1 MRPRQRQ
8 CIAKRRATSGRCCFA
23 RIYEVLP
30 LTCPQCGGAMKI
42 IGFII
47 EAVVMREIL
56 GHLRE
61 PTSPPCP
68 MPARG
73 PPLWEIP
80 GSDPAEGDPR
90 AQPMPDSI
98 PDYEFDQR
106 IAWSGKRRQDWLVGG
121 ESCLW
126 PSERQTSAAQVATGT
141 HNGHAGARFQGLVR
155 RLRRRII
162 D

>member
-1 MRPRQRQ
+1 
-8 CIAKRRATSGRCCFA
+8 
-23 RIYEVLP
+23 
-30 LTCPQCGGAMKI
+30 MKI
-42 IGFII
+42 IAFST
-47 EAVVMREIL
+47 ETVVMREIL

-73 PPLWEIP
+73 PPLWEMQ
-80 GSDPAEGDPR
+80 GSDPAESDPR
-90 AQPMPDSI
+90 AHPMPDSI
-98 PDYEFDQR
+98 PDYKFDQR

-121 ESCLW
+121 DSCLW

>member
-1 MRPRQRQ
+1 
-8 CIAKRRATSGRCCFA
+8 
-23 RIYEVLP
+23 
-30 LTCPQCGGAMKI
+30 MKI

-90 AQPMPDSI
+90 AQPIPDSIPDSI

-106 IAWSGKRRQDWLVGG
+106 IAW
-121 ESCLW
+121 
-126 PSERQTSAAQVATGT
+126 
-141 HNGHAGARFQGLVR
+141 
-155 RLRRRII
+155 
-162 D
+162 